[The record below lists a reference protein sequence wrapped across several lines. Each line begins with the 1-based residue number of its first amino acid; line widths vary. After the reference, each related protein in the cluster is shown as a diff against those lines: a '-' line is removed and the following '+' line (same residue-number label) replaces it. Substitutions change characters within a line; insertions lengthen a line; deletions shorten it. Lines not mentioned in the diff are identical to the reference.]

1 MTAIY
6 RRELRGL
13 FDGLLGWGLVA
24 LWLLLGGWFTLRY
37 NLASAS
43 SDLAPVLQEL
53 SILLIVIAPFLAAH
67 CFTRDNQSGNILW
80 LRSLPVGA
88 VGLTLG
94 KYLAALTV
102 FAIPTVFY
110 AVFPPLFANYGTVSY
125 GSAYTALVGYFLL
138 GAAWLAVCCLISS
151 RMRHFWVAVLV
162 NVLVGAAVY
171 ALVLLATV
179 FSVLPLVG
187 FLICLLIC
195 VAVGIAVGIR
205 GRSWLAGSLT
215 GGIPAV
221 LLTVGWLLFP
231 RWIAEFIGFV
241 ALFSRFEG
249 FCSGYFDLSAAVL
262 YLSVVF
268 LAMFFAVT
276 FPLSTFQKGGKKQ

>member
-13 FDGLLGWGLVA
+13 FGGLLGWGLIA

-43 SDLAPVLQEL
+43 SDLAPVLREL
-53 SILLIVIAPFLAAH
+53 AIFLILIAPFLAAH
-67 CFTRDNQSGNILW
+67 CFTRDNGNGNILW
-80 LRSLPVGA
+80 LQSLPVGA
-88 VGLTLG
+88 VSLVLG

-138 GAAWLAVCCLISS
+138 GAAWLAVCCLIAC
-151 RMRHFWVAVLV
+151 RMRRFWVAVLV
-162 NVLVGAAVY
+162 NALVGAAVY
-171 ALVLLATV
+171 VSVLLETV

-187 FLICLLIC
+187 FLICLAGC
-195 VAVGIAVGIR
+195 IALGVVVGIR
-205 GRSWLAGSLT
+205 CKGWLAGLLA

-221 LLTVGWLLFP
+221 LLTVSWVLFP
-231 RWIAEFIGFV
+231 RWISKFIGFV
-241 ALFSRFEG
+241 ALFSRFDG

-262 YLSVVF
+262 YLSTVF
-268 LAMFFAVT
+268 LAVFFMVN
-276 FPLSTFQKGGKKQ
+276 FPLATFQKGGKKQ

>member
-13 FDGLLGWGLVA
+13 FGGLLGWGLVA

-53 SILLIVIAPFLAAH
+53 NLFLILLAPFLAAH
-67 CFTRDNQSGNILW
+67 CFTRDNGNGTILW
-80 LRSLPVGA
+80 LRSLPVGS

-102 FAIPTVFY
+102 FALPTAFY
-110 AVFPPLFANYGTVSY
+110 ALFPPLLANYGTVSY
-125 GSAYTALVGYFLL
+125 GSAYTALTGYFLL

-151 RMRHFWVAVLV
+151 RMRRFWVAVLV
-162 NVLVGAAVY
+162 SALVGAAVY
-171 ALVLLATV
+171 ALALLETV

-187 FLICLLIC
+187 FLICLAGCIAL
-195 VAVGIAVGIR
+195 GIAVGVRCKR
-205 GRSWLAGSLT
+205 GLTGVLT
-215 GGIPAV
+215 GGIPSV
-221 LLTVGWLLFP
+221 LLTVSWLLFP
-231 RWIAEFIGFV
+231 RWISKFVGYV
-241 ALFSRFEG
+241 ALFSRFDG

-268 LAMFFAVT
+268 LAVFFTVT
-276 FPLSTFQKGGKKQ
+276 FPLATFQKGGKKQ